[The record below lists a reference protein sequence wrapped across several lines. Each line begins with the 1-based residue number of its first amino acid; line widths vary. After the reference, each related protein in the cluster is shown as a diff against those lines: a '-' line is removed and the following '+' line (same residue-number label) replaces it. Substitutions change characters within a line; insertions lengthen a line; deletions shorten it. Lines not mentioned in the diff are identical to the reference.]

1 MTNVKMKRDTIALF
15 LLAIGLLAIGL
26 AACGISQEDYDDAVA
41 RADGLAA
48 DKAGLEIQVASLTTE
63 KATLEADKTSL
74 QSQVTALQSD
84 KNNLQADKTA
94 LQADN
99 TALQTDKASLT
110 ADLADLQEQHDAAT
124 AALTAVNDVFP
135 PRQFATLQ
143 EFKVWLAGN
152 SVSERLPSIYAEDWY
167 QAGLDLQ
174 RDALGDGLIV
184 SVDYDIFDDGSYGI
198 WCTTVIN
205 GTIYYWDPETDD
217 YYEDSG
223 LIDIQPGVTG

>member
-1 MTNVKMKRDTIALF
+1 MVNTKVKRGAPVL

-26 AACGISQEDYDDAVA
+26 AGCGISQEDYDAAVA

-48 DKAGLEIQVASLTTE
+48 DKTALETQVASLTAAKT
-63 KATLEADKTSL
+63 TLEADNADL
-74 QSQVTALQSD
+74 QSQVAALQSD
-84 KNNLQADKTA
+84 KDGLQADKTA
-94 LQADN
+94 LQADK
-99 TALQTDKASLT
+99 TSLQTDKANLT

-124 AALTAVNDVFP
+124 AALAAVNDVFP

-143 EFKVWLAGN
+143 ELTAWLTGN

-174 RDALGDGLIV
+174 LDALQDGFIV
-184 SVDYDIFDDGSYGI
+184 SVDYDIFDDGTFGI
-198 WCTTVIN
+198 WCTTVIS

-217 YYEDSG
+217 YFEETG
-223 LIDIQPGVTG
+223 LVDIQPGVTG

>member
-1 MTNVKMKRDTIALF
+1 MVNTKVKRGAPVL

-26 AACGISQEDYDDAVA
+26 AGCGISQEDYDAAVA

-48 DKAGLEIQVASLTTE
+48 DKTALETQVASLTAAKT
-63 KATLEADKTSL
+63 TLEADNADL
-74 QSQVTALQSD
+74 QSRVAALQSD
-84 KNNLQADKTA
+84 KDGLQADKTA
-94 LQADN
+94 LQADK
-99 TALQTDKASLT
+99 TSLQTDKANLT

-124 AALTAVNDVFP
+124 AALAAVNDVFP

-143 EFKVWLAGN
+143 ELTAWLTGN

-174 RDALGDGLIV
+174 LDALGDGYLV
-184 SVDYDIFDDGSYGI
+184 SVDYDVFDDGSYSI
-198 WCTTVIN
+198 WCTTVIG

-217 YYEDSG
+217 YYEETG
-223 LIDIQPGVTG
+223 LIDIHPGVTG